1 MGGDPQYMWGQ
12 ARSGQP
18 AGRIGHWRSAR
29 AGAPLFAGT
38 GAGAAP
44 VPNPASRLAGSGL
57 PPHILG
63 VTPHIMGGMFIY
75 SLYFPYYGAIFPRTC
90 PTIPGTCYF
99 WKKKAPARKPA
110 HSRPNLGQKSIFPKV
125 DFWSNDP
132 SQIEA
137 TCLLTPPA
145 SSI

>member
-63 VTPHIMGGMFIY
+63 VTPHILGVFLLIIIIINYYYLLWGVF
-75 SLYFPYYGAIFPRTC
+75 SYYGGSQNSRDVIFQ
-90 PTIPGTCYF
+90 
-99 WKKKAPARKPA
+99 KKKAPARQPRVVVGIGF
-110 HSRPNLGQKSIFPKV
+110 HRR
-125 DFWSNDP
+125 
-132 SQIEA
+132 SQIQRILTKIIPLSEKVREA
-137 TCLLTPPA
+137 K
-145 SSI
+145 